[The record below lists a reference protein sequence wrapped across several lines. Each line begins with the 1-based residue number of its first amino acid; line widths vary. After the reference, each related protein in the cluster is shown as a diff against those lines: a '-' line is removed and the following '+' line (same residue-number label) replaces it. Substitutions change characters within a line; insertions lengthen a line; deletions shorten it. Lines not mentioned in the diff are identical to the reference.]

1 MTEQTTK
8 NMNPTE
14 CRGEGQALLDEK
26 NMRKSG
32 LSPKWTMPKDEMNT

>member
-26 NMRKSG
+26 NEKRW
-32 LSPKWTMPKDEMNT
+32 PKPKMDDD